1 MRLILRKQNQE
12 DTLPESFFAPAAI
25 MIDHR
30 FPWPEAFG
38 QVAP

>member
-12 DTLPESFFAPAAI
+12 DRFPESFFAPAAI
-25 MIDHR
+25 LRDYR
-30 FPWPEAFG
+30 FPWPESFG